1 MSDILSSSQT
11 LVGHSGQRTNWSDLV
26 EWSVE
31 VDFLVAKEKPGQ
43 TYTAEA
49 DGRTRWACPA
59 AEPKPAEACVERCA
73 EHLARTLIRK
83 PCVQGG
89 VAYKNDS
96 AAPDDIAFTIEKPV
110 RGEEPSGA
118 DHRMDYWLFTP
129 SRSAVAT
136 SGSPEDHEW
145 VGVRL
150 RCPYTSLLSI
160 LPRDRYGEQDLGRGT
175 AQSGMAPISPFRGK
189 IEMETVLGLLRAD
202 IKMHS
207 NSTCQLRVY
216 MNLQPEGFDLTD
228 AKKALTLVWL
238 LEPELLL
245 ALRPD
250 TKDPK
255 LSHCV
260 PITQSSDIA
269 KRQSNFPEE
278 GSLDQDERERLLARS
293 RPSFPVEAEIMDNY
307 IPQLKNQLLQERIHM
322 IWSAATLPELSGMIK
337 NTAGEMTVALD
348 LVPDTKP
355 KLVFRY
361 GLWHPQREAMQYWLH
376 LFGRLFLF
384 AVASDAERFRTAVT
398 SIEEKIAQV
407 DEMDPKD
414 RMVAMLTHSFDHALS
429 YYWNALKGTE
439 QSGGCLSATALDGQ
453 GILEVGSSGNYAVD
467 SGSSSSSS
475 SNEGLWLGRP

>member
-1 MSDILSSSQT
+1 MSDIPSSSQS
-11 LVGHSGQRTNWSDLV
+11 LVGQRTNWSDLV

-59 AEPKPAEACVERCA
+59 TDPNPTATCVEHCA
-73 EHLARTLIRK
+73 EYLGRTLTSK
-83 PCVQGG
+83 PCVQGA
-89 VAYKNDS
+89 VAYKNDNADS
-96 AAPDDIAFTIEKPV
+96 DDLAFTIEKPV
-110 RGEEPSGA
+110 KGEEPSGG
-118 DHRMDYWLFTP
+118 DHRMAYWLFTP
-129 SRSAVAT
+129 ARNAIAT
-136 SGSPEDHEW
+136 SSSPGDYDW

-160 LPRDRYGEQDLGRGT
+160 LPGDRFGIQDLGRGT

-189 IEMETVLGLLRAD
+189 IDMETVLGLLRTN

-216 MNLQPEGFDLTD
+216 MSLQYEGFDLTD

-245 ALRPD
+245 ALRPE

-255 LSHCV
+255 LSHYV
-260 PITQSSDIA
+260 PITKSSNIA
-269 KRQSNFPEE
+269 MRPSKFVQE
-278 GSLDQDERERLLARS
+278 GSLDQDERERILALS
-293 RPSFPVEAEIMDNY
+293 RPRFPVEADTMDTY

-322 IWSAATLPELSGMIK
+322 IWSAVTLSELSGMLN

-348 LVPDTKP
+348 LAPDTKP

-384 AVASDAERFRTAVT
+384 AVASNAERFKTAVT
-398 SIEEKIAQV
+398 RIEEKIV
-407 DEMDPKD
+407 EVERMDPND
-414 RMVAMLTHSFDHALS
+414 RMEAMLTHSFDHVLS
-429 YYWNALKGTE
+429 HYWNALKRAE
-439 QSGGCLSATALDGQ
+439 QSGGCLSSSALDGQ
-453 GILEVGSSGNYAVD
+453 GIMEVGSSGNYAVD
-467 SGSSSSSS
+467 SESSSSSS
-475 SNEGLWLGRP
+475 SNEGLWLRRS

>member
-1 MSDILSSSQT
+1 MSGVLSSSQT
-11 LVGHSGQRTNWSDLV
+11 LVGHSSQRTNWSDLV

-49 DGRTRWACPA
+49 NGRTRWACPA
-59 AEPKPAEACVERCA
+59 TEPRSVEACVEHCA
-73 EHLARTLIRK
+73 EHLARTLISK

-89 VAYKNDS
+89 VAYKNNG

-110 RGEEPSGA
+110 RGEEPSGG
-118 DHRMDYWLFTP
+118 DHRMAYWLFTP
-129 SRSAVAT
+129 ARNAVAT
-136 SGSPEDHEW
+136 SGSPGDYEW

-160 LPRDRYGEQDLGRGT
+160 LPRDRYGNQDLGRGT
-175 AQSGMAPISPFRGK
+175 AQRGMAPISPFRGK
-189 IEMETVLGLLRAD
+189 IEMEIVLGLLRTG

-216 MNLQPEGFDLTD
+216 MSLQPEGFDLTD

-245 ALRPD
+245 ALRPN
-250 TKDPK
+250 TKNPK

-260 PITQSSDIA
+260 PVTKSSNIA

-293 RPSFPVEAEIMDNY
+293 RPSFPVEAEIMDSY

-322 IWSAATLPELSGMIK
+322 IWSAVTLSELSGMLK

-348 LVPDTKP
+348 IVPDTKP

-361 GLWHPQREAMQYWLH
+361 GLWHPQREAMQHWLH

-384 AVASDAERFRTAVT
+384 AVASDAKRFRTAVT
-398 SIEEKIAQV
+398 SIEENIAEV
-407 DEMDPKD
+407 EKMDPKD
-414 RMVAMLTHSFDHALS
+414 RMEAMLTHSFDHALS
-429 YYWNALKGTE
+429 HYWNALKGAE

-453 GILEVGSSGNYAVD
+453 GILEIGSSGNYTID
-467 SGSSSSSS
+467 SESSSSSS
-475 SNEGLWLGRP
+475 SNEGLWLRRS

>member
-11 LVGHSGQRTNWSDLV
+11 LVGHSERTNWSDLV

-31 VDFLVAKEKPGQ
+31 VDFLVAKEKSSQ

-59 AEPKPAEACVERCA
+59 TESNPTAACVEHCA
-73 EHLARTLIRK
+73 EHLARTFMSK
-83 PCVQGG
+83 PCVQGA

-96 AAPDDIAFTIEKPV
+96 AAPDDLAFTIEKPV
-110 RGEEPSGA
+110 KGEEPSGG
-118 DHRMDYWLFTP
+118 DHRMAYWLFTP
-129 SRSAVAT
+129 ARNAIAT
-136 SGSPEDHEW
+136 SSSPGDYDW

-160 LPRDRYGEQDLGRGT
+160 LPGDRYGDQDLGRGT
-175 AQSGMAPISPFRGK
+175 AQPGMAPISPFRGK

-202 IKMHS
+202 IKIHS

-216 MNLQPEGFDLTD
+216 MNLQHEGFDLTD

-245 ALRPD
+245 ALRPE

-255 LSHCV
+255 LSHYV
-260 PITQSSDIA
+260 PITESSNIA
-269 KRQSNFPEE
+269 MRPSKFLQE
-278 GSLDQDERERLLARS
+278 GSLDRDERERILALS
-293 RPSFPVEAEIMDNY
+293 RPSFPVEAEIMDNC

-322 IWSAATLPELSGMIK
+322 IWSAVTLPELSGMLK

-348 LVPDTKP
+348 LAPDTKP
-355 KLVFRY
+355 KLVFHY

-384 AVASDAERFRTAVT
+384 AVASDAKRFRTAVT
-398 SIEEKIAQV
+398 SIEEKIAEV
-407 DEMDPKD
+407 ERMEPKD
-414 RMVAMLTHSFDHALS
+414 RMEAMLTHSFDHALS
-429 YYWNALKGTE
+429 HYWNALKRAE
-439 QSGGCLSATALDGQ
+439 QSGGCLSTTALDGQ
-453 GILEVGSSGNYAVD
+453 GIMEVGSSGNYAVD
-467 SGSSSSSS
+467 SESSSSSS
-475 SNEGLWLGRP
+475 SNEGLWLRRS